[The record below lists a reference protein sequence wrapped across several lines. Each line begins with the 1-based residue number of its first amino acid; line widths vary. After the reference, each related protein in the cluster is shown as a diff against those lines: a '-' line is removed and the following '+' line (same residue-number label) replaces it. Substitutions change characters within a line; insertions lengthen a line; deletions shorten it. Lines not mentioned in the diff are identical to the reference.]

1 MPSIATHCLYRIVK
15 GKNTNESWNLLALSR
30 LTAAPRAAV
39 KNIHAPASCNVVDI
53 HLYIDRLGLDGIKEV
68 FRMME
73 ETNVS
78 LTDATTVSVG
88 DVVKA
93 TVTKVE
99 DKQALVDVGYKY
111 DGLIPISELSPL
123 HVEKVSDEVAV
134 GDTFE
139 VKVIKLNDEKEELV
153 VSKKAVAMESSW
165 SDLEQKMQA
174 GEIIEAT
181 VKEVVK
187 GGLVVDVGV
196 RGFIPASMVERHFVE
211 DFSDYKG
218 KALTLK
224 VVEMDKEKNKVILS
238 HKAVLDDEVKVKKQS
253 ILDKIQPG
261 QVLEGTVQRMTDFG
275 VFVDIGGVDGL
286 VHVSELA
293 WNRVDKPS
301 DVVKEGDKVQVKVLK
316 VDRENERIGLS
327 IKETQAGPW
336 AKVAEEFKAGS
347 IATGTVKR
355 LVSFGAFVEVAPGIE
370 GLVHISQIANRRV
383 NTPGEVLKEGQQ
395 VQVKILD
402 VVPAEQ
408 RISLS
413 IRAVEEDREEQAE
426 RASKREQQQ
435 FQQENN
441 QPMGVT
447 LGELFA
453 DLKDKFK

>member
-1 MPSIATHCLYRIVK
+1 
-15 GKNTNESWNLLALSR
+15 
-30 LTAAPRAAV
+30 
-39 KNIHAPASCNVVDI
+39 
-53 HLYIDRLGLDGIKEV
+53 
-68 FRMME
+68 MME
-73 ETNVS
+73 ESNVS
-78 LTDATTVSVG
+78 LTDATTISVG

-99 DKQALVDVGYKY
+99 EKQALVDVGYKY

-123 HVEKVSDEVAV
+123 HVEKVSDVVAV

-153 VSKKAVAMESSW
+153 VSKKAVAMEVSW
-165 SDLEQKMQA
+165 NELEQKMA
-174 GEIIEAT
+174 TGEIIEAE
-181 VKEVVK
+181 VKEIVK

-211 DFSDYKG
+211 DFSEYKG
-218 KALTLK
+218 KTLRLK

-238 HKAVLDDEVKVKKQS
+238 HKAVLEDEAKQQKAS
-253 ILDKIQPG
+253 ILEKLQPG

-293 WNRVDKPS
+293 WNRVEKPS
-301 DVVKEGDKVQVKVLK
+301 DVVKEGEKVKVKVLK
-316 VDRENERIGLS
+316 VDKENERISLS
-327 IKETQAGPW
+327 IKETQPGPW
-336 AKVAEEFKAGS
+336 AAAAEKFKAGEIVS
-347 IATGTVKR
+347 GTVKR
-355 LVSFGAFVEVAPGIE
+355 LVSFGAFVEIAPGIE

-383 NTPGEVLKEGQQ
+383 GTPGEVLKEGQE

-402 VVPAEQ
+402 VVPNEQ

-413 IRAVEEDREEQAE
+413 IRAVEEDRVEQAE

-441 QPMGVT
+441 QPLGVT
-447 LGELFA
+447 LGELFG
-453 DLKDKFK
+453 DLKDKLK

>member
-1 MPSIATHCLYRIVK
+1 
-15 GKNTNESWNLLALSR
+15 
-30 LTAAPRAAV
+30 
-39 KNIHAPASCNVVDI
+39 
-53 HLYIDRLGLDGIKEV
+53 
-68 FRMME
+68 MME

-165 SDLEQKMQA
+165 ADLEQKMQA
-174 GEIIEAT
+174 GEIIEAI

-238 HKAVLDDEVKVKKQS
+238 HKAVLDDEVKEKKQS

-383 NTPGEVLKEGQQ
+383 NTPGEVLKEGQE

>member
-1 MPSIATHCLYRIVK
+1 
-15 GKNTNESWNLLALSR
+15 
-30 LTAAPRAAV
+30 
-39 KNIHAPASCNVVDI
+39 
-53 HLYIDRLGLDGIKEV
+53 
-68 FRMME
+68 MME

-78 LTDATTVSVG
+78 LTDATTISVG

-123 HVEKVSDEVAV
+123 HVDKVSDVVAV

-153 VSKKAVAMESSW
+153 VSKKAVAMESAW
-165 SDLEQKMQA
+165 ADLEQKMQS
-174 GEIIEAT
+174 GEIIEAI

-218 KALTLK
+218 KSLTLK

-238 HKAVLDDEVKVKKQS
+238 HKAVLEDEAKQQKQS
-253 ILDKIQPG
+253 VMDKIQPG
-261 QVLEGTVQRMTDFG
+261 QILEGTVQRMTDFG

-293 WNRVDKPS
+293 WNRVEKPS
-301 DVVKEGDKVQVKVLK
+301 DVVKEGDKVTVKVLK
-316 VDRENERIGLS
+316 VDKENERIGLS

-336 AKVAEEFKAGS
+336 AKVAEEFKVGA
-347 IATGTVKR
+347 IVKGTVKR

-383 NTPGEVLKEGQQ
+383 NTPGEVLKEGQE
-395 VQVKILD
+395 VQVKVLD
-402 VVPAEQ
+402 VVPQEQ

-413 IRAVEEDREEQAE
+413 IRAVEEDRAEQAE
-426 RASKREQQQ
+426 RASKKEQQQ

>member
-1 MPSIATHCLYRIVK
+1 
-15 GKNTNESWNLLALSR
+15 
-30 LTAAPRAAV
+30 
-39 KNIHAPASCNVVDI
+39 
-53 HLYIDRLGLDGIKEV
+53 
-68 FRMME
+68 MMD

-78 LTDATTVSVG
+78 LTDATTISVG

-123 HVEKVSDEVAV
+123 HVEKVSDVVAV

-165 SDLEQKMQA
+165 ADLEQKMQA
-174 GEIIEAT
+174 GTIIEAT

-218 KALTLK
+218 KSLTLK

-238 HKAVLDDEVKVKKQS
+238 HKAVLEDEAKAQKQS
-253 ILDKIQPG
+253 ILDQIQVG

-293 WNRVDKPS
+293 WNRVEKPS

-316 VDRENERIGLS
+316 IDRENERIGLS

-347 IATGTVKR
+347 VATGTVKR

-383 NTPGEVLKEGQQ
+383 NTPGEVLKEGQE

-402 VVPAEQ
+402 VVPQEQ

-413 IRAVEEDREEQAE
+413 IRAVEEERVEQAE

-435 FQQENN
+435 FTQENN

>member
-1 MPSIATHCLYRIVK
+1 
-15 GKNTNESWNLLALSR
+15 
-30 LTAAPRAAV
+30 
-39 KNIHAPASCNVVDI
+39 
-53 HLYIDRLGLDGIKEV
+53 
-68 FRMME
+68 MMD

-78 LTDATTVSVG
+78 LTDATTISVG

-123 HVEKVSDEVAV
+123 HVEKVADIVSV

-165 SDLEQKMQA
+165 ADLEQKMQA
-174 GEIIEAT
+174 GTIIEAT

-218 KALTLK
+218 KSLTLK

-238 HKAVLDDEVKVKKQS
+238 HKAVLEDEAKAQKQS
-253 ILDKIQPG
+253 ILDQIQVG

-293 WNRVDKPS
+293 WNRVEKPS

-316 VDRENERIGLS
+316 IDRENERIGLS

-347 IATGTVKR
+347 VATGTVKR

-383 NTPGEVLKEGQQ
+383 NTPGEVLKEGQE

-402 VVPAEQ
+402 VVPQEQ

-413 IRAVEEDREEQAE
+413 IRAVEEERVEQAE

-435 FQQENN
+435 FTQENN

>member
-1 MPSIATHCLYRIVK
+1 
-15 GKNTNESWNLLALSR
+15 
-30 LTAAPRAAV
+30 
-39 KNIHAPASCNVVDI
+39 
-53 HLYIDRLGLDGIKEV
+53 
-68 FRMME
+68 MME

-78 LTDATTVSVG
+78 LTDATTISVG

-99 DKQALVDVGYKY
+99 DKQALVDLGYKY

-123 HVEKVSDEVAV
+123 HVEKVSDVVAV

-218 KALTLK
+218 KTLALK

-238 HKAVLDDEVKVKKQS
+238 HKAVLEDEVKVQKQS
-253 ILDKIQPG
+253 IMDKIQVG

-301 DVVKEGDKVQVKVLK
+301 DVVKEGDKVKVKVLK
-316 VDRENERIGLS
+316 IDRENERIGLS

-336 AKVAEEFKAGS
+336 ASVAEDFKAGS
-347 IATGTVKR
+347 ILNGTVKR
-355 LVSFGAFVEVAPGIE
+355 LVSFGAFIELAPGIE

-383 NTPGEVLKEGQQ
+383 NTPSEVLKEGQE
-395 VQVKILD
+395 VQVKVLD
-402 VVPAEQ
+402 VVPQEQ

-413 IRAVEEDREEQAE
+413 IRAVEEDRVEQAE

-435 FQQENN
+435 FTQENN

-447 LGELFA
+447 LGELFG

>member
-1 MPSIATHCLYRIVK
+1 
-15 GKNTNESWNLLALSR
+15 
-30 LTAAPRAAV
+30 
-39 KNIHAPASCNVVDI
+39 
-53 HLYIDRLGLDGIKEV
+53 
-68 FRMME
+68 MME

-153 VSKKAVAMESSW
+153 ISKKAVAMESSW
-165 SDLEQKMQA
+165 ADLEQKMQA

-211 DFSDYKG
+211 DFIDYKG

-383 NTPGEVLKEGQQ
+383 NTPGEVLKEGQE

>member
-1 MPSIATHCLYRIVK
+1 
-15 GKNTNESWNLLALSR
+15 
-30 LTAAPRAAV
+30 
-39 KNIHAPASCNVVDI
+39 
-53 HLYIDRLGLDGIKEV
+53 
-68 FRMME
+68 MME

-78 LTDATTVSVG
+78 LTDAATVSVG
-88 DVVKA
+88 DIVKA

-123 HVEKVSDEVAV
+123 HVEKVSDVVAV
-134 GDTFE
+134 GDIFE
-139 VKVIKLNDEKEELV
+139 VKVIKLKDEKEELV

-165 SDLEQKMQA
+165 AALEQKMQA

-218 KALTLK
+218 KSLTLK

-238 HKAVLDDEVKVKKQS
+238 HKAVLEDEAKQQKQS
-253 ILDKIQPG
+253 VLEKIQPG

-293 WNRVDKPS
+293 WNRVEKPS
-301 DVVKEGDKVQVKVLK
+301 DVVKEGDKVTVKVLK
-316 VDRENERIGLS
+316 VDKENERIGLS

-336 AKVAEEFKAGS
+336 AKVAEEFKVGS
-347 IATGTVKR
+347 IVTGTVKR

-383 NTPGEVLKEGQQ
+383 NTPGEVLKEGQE

-402 VVPAEQ
+402 VVPQEQ

-413 IRAVEEDREEQAE
+413 IRAVEEDRVDQAE
-426 RASKREQQQ
+426 RASKKEQQQ